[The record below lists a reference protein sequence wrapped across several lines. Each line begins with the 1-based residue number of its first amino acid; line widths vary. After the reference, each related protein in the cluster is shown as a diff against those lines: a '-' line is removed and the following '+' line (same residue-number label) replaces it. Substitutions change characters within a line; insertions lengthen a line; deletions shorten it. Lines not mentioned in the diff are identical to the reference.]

1 MALTAERI
9 DDLLTSFVL
18 ENDELL
24 SRASQEDPQTY
35 DAVMGGLSILSN
47 QFGKGQVMM
56 PATLDEEPVK
66 EVSPAI
72 PPPPEPTPAPPA
84 DEKVDEIKTE
94 DGEVLTLKE
103 LKATIKSLKPLAED
117 DDEVKAELQRLEGLL
132 AQMKKK
138 KS

>member
-9 DDLLTSFVL
+9 DDILTNFVL

-24 SRASQEDPQTY
+24 SRASQDDPQTY
-35 DAVMGGLSILSN
+35 EIIMGGLGILSN
-47 QFGKGQVMM
+47 KFGKGQVAM
-56 PATLDEEPVK
+56 PVDTEPVK
-66 EVSPAI
+66 EVSPDI
-72 PPPPEPTPAPPA
+72 VTPAPPLPPPS

-103 LKATIKSLKPLAED
+103 LKASIKSLKPLAEFD
-117 DDEVKAELQRLEGLL
+117 DDVKVELERLEGLL
-132 AQMKKK
+132 QQLKKK

>member
-56 PATLDEEPVK
+56 PSTVDEEPVK
-66 EVSPAI
+66 DVSPAI
-72 PPPPEPTPAPPA
+72 PTPPEPTPAPPA

-103 LKATIKSLKPLAED
+103 LKATIKTLKPLAED

>member
-47 QFGKGQVMM
+47 QFGKGQVVM
-56 PATLDEEPVK
+56 PATIDEEPVK
-66 EVSPAI
+66 DVSPVI

-103 LKATIKSLKPLAED
+103 LKATIKTLKPLAED

>member
-56 PATLDEEPVK
+56 PATVDEEPVK
-66 EVSPAI
+66 DVSPAI
-72 PPPPEPTPAPPA
+72 PLPPEPTPAPPA

>member
-9 DDLLTSFVL
+9 DDILTNFVL

-24 SRASQEDPQTY
+24 SRASQDDPQTY
-35 DAVMGGLSILSN
+35 EIIMGGLGILSN
-47 QFGKGQVMM
+47 QFGKGQVAM
-56 PATLDEEPVK
+56 PVDTEPVK
-66 EVSPAI
+66 EVSPDIVTPA
-72 PPPPEPTPAPPA
+72 PPPPPPA

-103 LKATIKSLKPLAED
+103 LKASIKSLKPLAEFD
-117 DDEVKAELQRLEGLL
+117 DDVKVELERLEGLL
-132 AQMKKK
+132 QQLKKK